1 MENTQNNFNTVPSPI
16 DNLHKEHPNKMKA
29 IIILETI
36 LLIVFM
42 VLYFMGQKPE
52 PEKVYTVEEK
62 AQQIQEVI
70 KMNESQAPI
79 SRTQQIDIM
88 INNTDN

>member
-52 PEKVYTVEEK
+52 PKKVYTTEEK
-62 AQQIQEVI
+62 AQQIEEVI
-70 KMNESQAPI
+70 KMNEEQVQL

-88 INNTDN
+88 KYNAEN